1 MEVSVRKSLI
11 NFVFLL
17 SLFFFQKSFAT
28 QTKIVEDGDEFTAEI
43 SRSDINRIKVVGDR
57 NRTVQSNGEELNTSI
72 DSKLGEIY
80 IRATVFTENKPLN
93 LFIVT
98 EQNFTYKALLYPKS
112 IPSEQIIIRNESVVA
127 SSDTEVSKVTKNSY
141 EQQII
146 ALFKV
151 MRLKKK
157 LEGYVI
163 KQEHRYV
170 DLGDLGM
177 RRVSTYKGQ
186 NFIGEIF
193 TLKNSSSHV
202 VALEEKMFFKNGV
215 RAVKIEKENLLPD
228 EVTEIFVVS

>member
-1 MEVSVRKSLI
+1 MKKSLI
-11 NFVFLL
+11 NFLL
-17 SLFFFQKSFAT
+17 LLGLLISQKSFAT
-28 QTKIVEDGDEFTAEI
+28 QIKIVEDGDEFTAEI
-43 SRSDINRIKVVGDR
+43 SKSDINRIKVAGDR
-57 NRTVQSNGEELNTSI
+57 IRTVQSNGEELNTSL

-80 IRATVFTENKPLN
+80 IRTTVFTENKPLN

-112 IPSEQIIIRNESVVA
+112 IPSEQIIIRNDSVVT
-127 SSDTEVSKVTKNSY
+127 SSDTEVAKITKNSY

-146 ALFKV
+146 ALFKA

-157 LEGYVI
+157 LEGYAI

-193 TLKNSSSHV
+193 TLKNSSNHV
-202 VALEEKMFFKNGV
+202 IPLEEKMFFKNGV